1 MKKEYLRDTKTDEII
16 LTMYP
21 MENDELISLIKGFV
35 EYLGCSISVHINTYG
50 IDKTREE
57 IENYIASLHYDIID
71 NPIPDLTTEEV
82 EEGFRQNASWVVEAW
97 YENIGREKY
106 KFLER

>member
-35 EYLGCSISVHINTYG
+35 EYLGCSIRVHINAYG

-82 EEGFRQNASWVVEAW
+82 EEGFRQNVSWVVEAW
-97 YENIGREKY
+97 YENIGRERY
-106 KFLER
+106 RFF